1 MPRRRLMLLA
11 AATIAA
17 GCYQD
22 DVSSPGAITGTSILI
37 QGESSMLVGRTNQ
50 LEAIVVSSQHQ
61 QDPDAPVVWQ
71 NLDATVLGLV
81 VDSVRFARVTART
94 VGSGR
99 IVATSGPLAD
109 TLVIQV
115 LADTSSGPSAP
126 R

>member
-1 MPRRRLMLLA
+1 MPRRRLVLLA

-17 GCYQD
+17 GCYKD
-22 DVSSPGAITGTSILI
+22 DVSSPGATHGSILI
-37 QGESSMLVGRTNQ
+37 QGASSMLVGQTNQ
-50 LEAIVVSSQHQ
+50 LEAIVVSSRHE
-61 QDPDAPVVWQ
+61 QDPDATVVWQ

-115 LADTSSGPSAP
+115 VADTSSGPSAP